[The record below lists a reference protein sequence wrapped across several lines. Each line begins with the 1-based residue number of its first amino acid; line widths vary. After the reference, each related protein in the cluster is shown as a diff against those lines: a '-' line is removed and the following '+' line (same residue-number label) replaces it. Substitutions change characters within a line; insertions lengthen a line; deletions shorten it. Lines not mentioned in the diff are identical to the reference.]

1 MSNKKVNNKKTRKAS
16 AKNII
21 INGIDIA
28 DFRKTFY
35 MDDIK
40 YKKPNKPN
48 FNVTDKEIIKYLESL
63 DARDIKYI
71 QDDIQEIKTYMS
83 LDNKINFK
91 PVTVDWIRKNA
102 WNKKTKKWMPFKYH
116 YENGADPNR
125 KYYGPVYV
133 QKVTD
138 RNKRDKVFCA
148 EFQPDGDLNERN
160 QKTGEKKVY
169 KNWLSGDKPG
179 PYKYETRNY
188 ANKKHNLYFL
198 SGKGTFC
205 GGKKR
210 DLYLQICENNYVSDN
225 CTDGPNWIEAEPN
238 DLLE

>member
-1 MSNKKVNNKKTRKAS
+1 MA
-16 AKNII
+16 
-21 INGIDIA
+21 
-28 DFRKTFY
+28 
-35 MDDIK
+35 
-40 YKKPNKPN
+40 
-48 FNVTDKEIIKYLESL
+48 
-63 DARDIKYI
+63 
-71 QDDIQEIKTYMS
+71 

-91 PVTVDWIRKNA
+91 PVTVDWIRKNT

-116 YENGADPNR
+116 YENGSDPNSKR
-125 KYYGPVYV
+125 YGPVYV
-133 QKVTD
+133 EKVTD

-179 PYKYETRNY
+179 PYKFETRNY
-188 ANKKHNLYFL
+188 ANKKHNFYFL
-198 SGKGTFC
+198 SGKGKFC
-205 GGKKR
+205 AGKKH

-225 CTDGPNWIEAEPN
+225 FIDGPNWIEAEPN